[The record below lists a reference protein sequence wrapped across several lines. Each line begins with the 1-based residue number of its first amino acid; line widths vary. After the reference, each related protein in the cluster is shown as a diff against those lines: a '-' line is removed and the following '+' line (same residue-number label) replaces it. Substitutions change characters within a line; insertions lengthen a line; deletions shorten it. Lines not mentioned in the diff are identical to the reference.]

1 MTTTIRM
8 PEEMLDEIRQMAREE
23 ERPLNTQLLRLIRAG
38 LEHYRGDELEA
49 DQPEQR
55 P

>member
-1 MTTTIRM
+1 M
-8 PEEMLDEIRQMAREE
+8 PQELLDEIRQMAREE

-38 LEHYRGDELEA
+38 LEHYRGDQPES
-49 DQPEQR
+49 DQPGQR